1 MRVGIHGRR
10 DIVNKFDDDFRQ
22 VVGRSRLSPEKNVRL
37 LAALEQAL
45 LEKGIRDCRFVI
57 VGEGSERPWLERNL
71 QRAEFTGVLSGGAL
85 VNAYANM
92 DAFVFP
98 SETDTFGN
106 VVLEAMASGV
116 PVVVSREGGPKFLV
130 ASRRNGYI
138 ADNFETFV
146 EALTDLRSHPHLR
159 ERMSA
164 GARAAAMDHSWDSVF
179 AKVYARYEDVLV
191 ACRNP
196 AHRPQTSLVLAP

>member
-1 MRVGIHGRR
+1 
-10 DIVNKFDDDFRQ
+10 
-22 VVGRSRLSPEKNVRL
+22 
-37 LAALEQAL
+37 
-45 LEKGIRDCRFVI
+45 
-57 VGEGSERPWLERNL
+57 
-71 QRAEFTGVLSGGAL
+71 
-85 VNAYANM
+85 M

-116 PVVVSREGGPKFLV
+116 PVVVSKGGGPKFLV
-130 ASRRNGYI
+130 MSRQNGYI

-164 GARAAAMDHSWDSVF
+164 GARAAAMDHCWDSVF
-179 AKVYARYEDVLV
+179 AKVYSRYDDVLV
-191 ACRNP
+191 AGRDR
-196 AHRPQTSLVLAP
+196 AHRSQTSMVLAP